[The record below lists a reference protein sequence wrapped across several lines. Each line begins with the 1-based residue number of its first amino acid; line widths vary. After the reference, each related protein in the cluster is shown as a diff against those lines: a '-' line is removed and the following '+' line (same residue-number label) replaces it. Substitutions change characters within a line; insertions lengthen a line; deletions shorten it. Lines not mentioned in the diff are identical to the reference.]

1 MGTRLGAL
9 TLAVVTVAA
18 GITAAPGR
26 AGAEDTPAPVVVDQ
40 WFTTSDG
47 IELQTTLTS
56 TGPVEA
62 KPTVVEF
69 SPYGN
74 NSQTLEVGPDYNYLL
89 VQIRGTGGSD
99 GSFDALGPKSQSD
112 VVEVLEWACTQPF
125 SDGRL
130 ALNGFSAS
138 AIVLYNS
145 WHQELPCVKAAILK
159 SGTHELYRDLLV
171 PGGLMNL
178 VPGAGV
184 ITLIGAPAL
193 LQGVERLQRNPGSAL
208 DVIGGLFTSGV
219 NAGLAHPSLDAWWT
233 ERGWRGDAN
242 DIPVLMINGF
252 YDVESRGAFQGY
264 QALRADGAHLVMEGG
279 HDGVPAGTDGG
290 AAEAA
295 AWLDHFVRG
304 EANGI
309 ESQPRV
315 SLTLAKGDRPSYLKG
330 EHVTVQ
336 GADWPLPGT
345 EWTELAFAPGR
356 SLALAPPTATG
367 TASYVT
373 VPSLPTMTD
382 VPNIAL
388 IDAGAAG
395 AFSGALPLLSQTT
408 LASIDG
414 VTGLTYTTGTLDA
427 DVDLAGP
434 VALDVNLSTTTP
446 GSGIWAVLSDVAPD
460 GTSNPLTVGRLST
473 SYPAVVPAKSMTDGQ
488 GRIVQPYGDYSHA
501 SPATPLQFRRYQV
514 ELWPVG
520 NRFEKGHRIRIQ
532 IVGTSLASPLALP
545 AIHNLR
551 IGGADGARLRVP
563 VLPGS
568 DLSAALGP

>member
-18 GITAAPGR
+18 GITVAPGW
-26 AGAEDTPAPVVVDQ
+26 AAAEDTPAPVVVDH

-47 IELQTTLTS
+47 VQLQTTLTTTGTS
-56 TGPVEA
+56 TGAVEA

-145 WHQELPCVKAAILK
+145 WHQELPCVKAAILR

-184 ITLIGAPAL
+184 ISLIGAPAL
-193 LQGVERLQRNPGSAL
+193 LQGVERLQRNPASSL

-219 NAGLAHPSLDAWWT
+219 NAGLAHPSLDAWWA

-264 QALRADGAHLVMEGG
+264 RALRADGAHLLMEGG
-279 HDGVPAGTDGG
+279 HDGVPVGTDGG

-330 EHVTVQ
+330 EHVTVR
-336 GADWPLPGT
+336 GTDWPLPGT

-356 SLALAPPTATG
+356 ALALTPPTTRG

-395 AFSGALPLLSQTT
+395 ALPLLSQTT

-414 VTGLTYTTGTLDA
+414 VTGLTYTTGALDA

-434 VALDVNLSTTTP
+434 VALDLNLSTTTP

-460 GTSNPLTVGRLST
+460 GTSSPLTVGRLNT
-473 SYPAVVPAKSMTDGQ
+473 NYPGVVPGKSMTDSQ
-488 GRIVQPYGDYSHA
+488 GRIVQPYGDYSHT

-568 DLSAALGP
+568 DLGSALTP